1 MAWLYV
7 PAAVV
12 SSRGYAV
19 SGEDLLLADG
29 FDAAFVGVGR
39 RSSRP
44 DVAVYDVAKMVE
56 VLTVANGMPFEDA
69 VEYLEFNV
77 FGAWV
82 GEQTPIYLERTTVE
96 AIRASEGIPWPS

>member
-1 MAWLYV
+1 MSDADV
-7 PAAVV
+7 
-12 SSRGYAV
+12 
-19 SGEDLLLADG
+19 LLADG
-29 FDAAFVGVGR
+29 FDAAFVGIGR

-56 VLTVANGMPFEDA
+56 VLTVRDGMTFEDA
-69 VEYLEFNV
+69 VEHLEFNV

-82 GEQTPIYLERTTVE
+82 GERTPIYLERATVE